1 MRLFITILIDS
12 LRLLRARA
20 LFWVTLG
27 LSALVA
33 VVFLSISFT
42 PTGISLLFGLI
53 ELKNELLREGSP
65 FAEVIYLGMFSNI
78 VVGLWLS
85 WVAIGLALIS
95 CASIFPDFMAEGS
108 IGISLSKPV
117 SRLTLFV
124 YKYIGSLMFVTL
136 QVGIF
141 ALIVF
146 LAIRWRVGVWNPSIF
161 WSVPI
166 VLLIFSYLYSVVV
179 FVAVKT
185 RSVLAAIFAAILVW
199 FVSYLGQKGEEV
211 LYTLSQDELSEV
223 TGATSLKEWHE
234 MSVWLMAVLP
244 KAGETARLLDRLI
257 LADGGRD
264 IGQGSLLGA
273 LFGRKFGDPAEINA
287 AVGRHSVGYIVGTSL
302 GFEAVLLGLAAWGF
316 CRKDF

>member
-1 MRLFITILIDS
+1 MRAFITILIDS

-42 PTGISLLFGLI
+42 PTGISVLFGWVTLD
-53 ELKNELLREGSP
+53 NEVLRAGSP
-65 FAEVIYLGMFSNI
+65 MAEVVYLGMFSNI

-85 WVAIGLALIS
+85 WAAIGLALIS

-108 IGISLSKPV
+108 IGVSLSKPV
-117 SRLTLFV
+117 GRLTIFV
-124 YKYIGSLMFVTL
+124 YKYLGSLMFVAL

-146 LAIRWRVGVWNPSIF
+146 LAVRWRIGVWNPTIF

-166 VLLIFSYLYSVVV
+166 VLLVFSYLYAVVV
-179 FVAVKT
+179 IVAVKT
-185 RSVLAAIFAAILVW
+185 RSVLAAIFAASTVW
-199 FVSYLGQKGEEV
+199 FVSYLGQRGEEV
-211 LYTLSQDELSEV
+211 LYLLSRDEVADAS
-223 TGATSLKEWHE
+223 GATPLKDWHGR
-234 MSVWLMAVLP
+234 SVWLMAVLP
-244 KAGETARLLDRLI
+244 KTGETARLLDRLVV
-257 LADGGRD
+257 AGGGRGID
-264 IGQGSLLGA
+264 PRALIGA
-273 LFGRKFGDPAEINA
+273 LTGRSAGGADA
-287 AVGRHSVGYIVGTSL
+287 AQERHSVGYIVGTSL
-302 GFEAVLLGLAAWGF
+302 GFEAVLLVLAAWGF